1 MNPRSAAAVSHSS
14 KRHRRHSAPRIAC
27 LQAATVVGLCSSFFF
42 WSSRINSRMYSL
54 DMLYSPNN
62 AHRQEKP
69 VVAKPEQFQPF
80 NLDVL
85 RNFASNKPSRSREAY
100 VPQTA

>member
-1 MNPRSAAAVSHSS
+1 
-14 KRHRRHSAPRIAC
+14 
-27 LQAATVVGLCSSFFF
+27 
-42 WSSRINSRMYSL
+42 MYSL